1 MSAFDK
7 ILDGSASL
15 GELLIYA
22 IPVVGLL
29 LVLAAMFLS
38 NDDERQLNKRITR
51 VKSPNGSA
59 SAASSQ
65 SVSIRRVTR
74 DSSIEAIDFLI
85 KRLVPQPEK
94 LRNRLASAGLKPA
107 LGPYLMICAG
117 LCVVTGVGML
127 FVPMV
132 PKIACLPIGLLIG
145 FGLPHAV
152 VGILVSRRRNKFIAL
167 FPDAIDL
174 MVRGLKSGL
183 PITESIKV
191 ASEEIDD
198 PVGYEFRQVVDSLKM
213 GTNLDEALNEMN
225 KRLDIQEFNF
235 LTVAMTIQAET
246 GGNLAETLENL
257 GEVLRMRRHL
267 KLKIKAL
274 SSEAKASAYIIG
286 SLPFVMAGLI
296 YLTNPGYITKLIID
310 PRGHVMI
317 AMGLCSFAVGIGTM
331 WKMVRFEV

>member
-1 MSAFDK
+1 MSAFDR
-7 ILDGSASL
+7 ILDGTASF
-15 GELLIYA
+15 GEMLLYA
-22 IPVVGLL
+22 IPILGLL
-29 LVLAAMFLS
+29 MVLGALLLS
-38 NDDERQLNKRITR
+38 DDDERQLTKRISR

-59 SAASSQ
+59 AASSSQ
-65 SVSIRRVTR
+65 SVNIRRVTR

-107 LGPYLMICAG
+107 LGPYLLVCAI
-117 LCVVTGVGML
+117 LGVIVGVSSL
-127 FVPMV
+127 FIPMV
-132 PKIACLPIGLLIG
+132 PSLAALPIGLVVGL
-145 FGLPHAV
+145 GLPHAI
-152 VGILVSRRRNKFIAL
+152 VGILVSRRRSKFIAL

-191 ASEEIDD
+191 ASEEIED
-198 PVGYEFRQVVDSLKM
+198 PVGYEFGQVVDSLKM

-257 GEVLRMRRHL
+257 GDVLRMRRHL

-296 YLTNPGYITKLIID
+296 YLTNPAYITKLIED

-317 AMGLCSFAVGIGTM
+317 GMGLCSFAVGIGTM